1 MDFTKYNVNNY
12 TYNDVYYQQRVINV
26 PFSWE
31 YKPGFSKVTPEL
43 SNNNTLRRRNLVL
56 KPPPS
61 KTTIQKLRVHDTL
74 ESPFVLCSVQPPS
87 LMRVN
92 SYPTGSLK
100 NEDPFIEAYK
110 KCTSSPSMVS
120 KSEKCNGYWPNIMKY
135 LHILSCKYS
144 TDVMS
149 TD

>member
-12 TYNDVYYQQRVINV
+12 TYNDVYYQQKVINI

-31 YKPGFSKVTPEL
+31 HKPGFSKLTPQL
-43 SNNNTLRRRNLVL
+43 SNNNTIRHTNFVL

-61 KTTIQKLRVHDTL
+61 KTTIHKLQ
-74 ESPFVLCSVQPPS
+74 CSVQPS
-87 LMRVN
+87 TLIRVN

-100 NEDPFIEAYK
+100 NNDPFIEAYK
-110 KCTSSPSMVS
+110 KCTSSPTMVQRS
-120 KSEKCNGYWPNIMKY
+120 RKSEKYNGSWPNVMKY